1 MTIYAQEGWGK
12 SDKMDRG
19 MEAGAIAGVIW
30 SPRDED
36 PGSLPRTILECRSAH
51 PGAVMLFDPQFYAT
65 TVTNPRAGHLPDY
78 PYYQHGLSRASFSDP
93 QNIQKFVRETLEY
106 QATLQVDR
114 LVGPT
119 VLLEDFRDPWSQ
131 VALMM
136 ASASV
141 SYHASMRSPPPL
153 LISLLIS
160 ETALTSQPSLEEYL
174 DHLSLLEAHGVYFI
188 VRRNSQQYQA
198 VFEPTS
204 LENLLYL
211 VYVLAEVNKYEVV
224 SGFCDF
230 VGLLLHAVGATATGS
245 GWYSNLRQFSMDRFL
260 PAEGGRA
267 PRPRYSSLPLLNSIL
282 INELDSIHQIGQLPV
297 VMSGSPYD
305 SAFSGTTPPSSIPW
319 PPDTSAL
326 HHWAVL
332 QSSAAGVQGRTV
344 AHRLN
349 RCMQMLGQAE
359 AIYNSLGQSG
369 VTFDVGSDNRHLRQ
383 WRQALANFRARVGV

>member
-1 MTIYAQEGWGK
+1 MTIYAQEGWRK
-12 SDKMDRG
+12 SDKIDRG
-19 MEAGAIAGVIW
+19 IGAGSIAGVIW

-36 PGSLPRTILECRSAH
+36 PRSLPLTILDCRSAH
-51 PGAVMLFDPQFYAT
+51 PGAMMLFDPQFYAT

-78 PYYQHGLSRASFSDP
+78 PYYQHGLSRASFSNP
-93 QNIQKFVRETLEY
+93 QNIQDFVRDALEY

-119 VLLEDFRDPWSQ
+119 VLFEDFRDPWSQ

-141 SYHASMRSPPPL
+141 SYHASMHSPPPL
-153 LISLLIS
+153 LISLLVS
-160 ETALTSQPSLEEYL
+160 ETALTSQRSLEEYL
-174 DHLSLLEAHGVYFI
+174 DHLSLLEAHGVYLI
-188 VRRNSQQYQA
+188 VCRNSQQYQA
-198 VFEPTS
+198 VFEPTP

-224 SGFCDF
+224 CGFCDL
-230 VGLLLHAVGATATGS
+230 VGLLLHAVGVTATGS
-245 GWYSNLRQFSMDRFL
+245 GWYSNLRQFSMNRFL

-282 INELDSIHQIGQLPV
+282 IDELDNIHYIGQLPV
-297 VMSGSPYD
+297 ALSGSPYD
-305 SAFSGTTPPSSIPW
+305 NVFSSTTPPSSAPW

-332 QSSAAGVQGRTV
+332 QSTV
-344 AHRLN
+344 AGLQGATVPQRLN
-349 RCMQMLGQAE
+349 LCMQMLGQAE
-359 AIYNSLGQSG
+359 ATYNSLGQNG
-369 VTFDVGSDNRHLRQ
+369 VTFDVTSDNRHLRQ
-383 WRQALANFRARVGV
+383 WREALANFRARVGV